1 MTERITIID
10 FVEKYV
16 TRFSENP
23 FLWEKNLDTNQ
34 WEPTTYAQTLREA
47 KRIAAGLMA
56 LGVEKGDKISY
67 LCEGRNMWVIGE
79 LGVLFAGAVN
89 VPLSIKLEE
98 TNDLVFRVKHSDSK
112 YVITS
117 KFQLPKIRKI
127 LPECPMVEKVI
138 IFDEI
143 ADMQENE
150 MYIGEII
157 EMGDKYLA
165 ENEDKL
171 VERYRSIG
179 PDDYANISYTSGTT
193 ADPKGILLTHRN
205 YTANVEQAHSV
216 IGVEE
221 NDRMLI
227 ILPLDH
233 CFAHVAGF
241 YTMMSY
247 GASIGTVPSGKSGK
261 EALRNIPTSIKEFKP
276 HVMLSVPTLAK
287 NFKKSIETTIKKS
300 GPTVEKLYNFALNNA
315 IKYNKEGYNRGG
327 FCNWWRKPLMLLFDK
342 IIFKKV
348 RQGLGGEMKFFVGG
362 GALLD
367 IDLQKYYCAIG
378 IPMYQG
384 YGLSEATP
392 IISANSPKKFIFG
405 SSGKVVSPMEIKILD
420 ADGIEQP
427 FGSKGEICIKGENV
441 MAGYWKNPKSTA
453 DTIVGGWLH
462 TGDMGYMRDA
472 EMLYVVGRF
481 KSLLIAADGE
491 KYSPEGIEENLVESS
506 KYIDGAILHNSQ
518 DPYTIALI
526 TPNKEALKAYAKGL
540 GLDPETKEAKEKML
554 ELLQEEVNMY
564 RKGGRMFGA
573 FPERWLPAAVCVLPE
588 PWTEQNHFLNSSMK
602 VVRGR
607 VEEAYKA
614 NMEFAYTP
622 EGKNIVNEMN
632 MASL

>member
-1 MTERITIID
+1 MAERITIID

-16 TRFSENP
+16 TKFSENP

-34 WEPTTYAQTLREA
+34 WEPTSYAETLRQA

-67 LCEGRNMWVIGE
+67 LSEGRNMWVIGE

-127 LPECPMVEKVI
+127 LTECPMVEKVI
-138 IFDEI
+138 VFDEI
-143 ADMQENE
+143 ADKQDNE

-157 EMGDKYLA
+157 EMGDKFLA

-171 VERYRSIG
+171 VERYRSIQ

-221 NDRMLI
+221 TDRMLI

-261 EALRNIPTSIKEFKP
+261 EALRNIPTSIKEFQP

-300 GPTVEKLYNFALNNA
+300 GKTVEKLYNFALNNA
-315 IKYNKEGYNRGG
+315 IKYNKEGYNKGG
-327 FCNWWRKPLMLLFDK
+327 ILHWWRKPLMVLFDK
-342 IIFKKV
+342 IIFTKV
-348 RQGLGGEMKFFVGG
+348 RQGLGGNMKFFVGG

-367 IDLQKYYCAIG
+367 IDLQRYYYAIG

-392 IISANSPKKFIFG
+392 IISANSPKKHIFG
-405 SSGKVVSPMEIKILD
+405 SSGKIVSPMEIKILD
-420 ADGIEQP
+420 ADGVEQP

-453 DTIVGGWLH
+453 DTIVDGWLH

-506 KYIDGAILHNSQ
+506 KYIDGALLHNSQ

-526 TPNKEALKAYAKGL
+526 TPNKEALKAYAKEL

-607 VEEAYKA
+607 VEETYKA

-622 EGKNIVNEMN
+622 EGKNIVNDMN